1 MFFGELKTESSL
13 NGILTNSMFVK
24 DKNNKKIKVHKG
36 TVIKKSHIEL
46 FLKDNINSIICAKL
60 EKDDVQEDKAV
71 FEISK
76 EIVMKKNSNLTIDIP
91 KQGRC
96 NLISNVNGVIKF
108 DPKQLLKINSVTD
121 KIAVASKKNLT
132 FVKKNQVVISTKAI
146 PFAIDKITLNNVIK
160 KSANCFQVIPFK
172 HKVIHLIQ
180 TQNETIST
188 KILEKTIIVTKDRLI
203 KYGINNFVEK
213 KCEHSVETL
222 SERIK
227 ESIDENADIILIFGA
242 SAITDINDIIPKS
255 LKLNHGKIKRLGMPV
270 EPGNLMLLGN
280 IKTNNKNI
288 DLVGM
293 PGCARSPKENGVD
306 WILWRLFSELGISK
320 KEINNMGNGGLL

>member
-1 MFFGELKTESSL
+1 MFFGKLKTESSL

-24 DKNNKKIKVHKG
+24 DKNNKKIKVNKG

-146 PFAIDKITLNNVIK
+146 PFAIDKMTLNNVIK

-188 KILEKTIIVTKDRLI
+188 KILEKTIIVTKNRLI
-203 KYGINNFVEK
+203 KYDINNFVEK
-213 KCEHSVETL
+213 KCEHSVKTL
-222 SERIK
+222 S
-227 ESIDENADIILIFGA
+227 G
-242 SAITDINDIIPKS
+242 
-255 LKLNHGKIKRLGMPV
+255 
-270 EPGNLMLLGN
+270 
-280 IKTNNKNI
+280 
-288 DLVGM
+288 
-293 PGCARSPKENGVD
+293 
-306 WILWRLFSELGISK
+306 
-320 KEINNMGNGGLL
+320 